1 VEIELL
7 EIRQQLAIRL
17 AQIFRTFPEE
27 KVTPYL
33 SPLPPPYPE
42 IAVTTTVKE
51 EERPWRGIYVWS
63 KTFLKRGGKR
73 ILEEAQRSGCKEIF
87 LSFPRRIEA
96 KRVLP
101 FLEESHSQGVRVYA
115 VVTDT
120 GWLKPAKLEEAH
132 RRVMEI
138 ASLPFDGLHADIEP
152 HTLDR
157 WKRESVPL
165 AEALTDLLS
174 HFRTWIPKGWEL
186 SAALSPHFPEQT
198 LERLYS
204 TVDKVGVMAYG
215 ETKPE
220 KMGNTLVPFVKR
232 GKERTL
238 LILRPNDFSSP
249 SELQNFTAE
258 VRQVTGVESL
268 AFHDMERWI
277 SWEKT
282 GAKGK

>member
-1 VEIELL
+1 
-7 EIRQQLAIRL
+7 
-17 AQIFRTFPEE
+17 
-27 KVTPYL
+27 
-33 SPLPPPYPE
+33 
-42 IAVTTTVKE
+42 
-51 EERPWRGIYVWS
+51 
-63 KTFLKRGGKR
+63 
-73 ILEEAQRSGCKEIF
+73 
-87 LSFPRRIEA
+87 
-96 KRVLP
+96 
-101 FLEESHSQGVRVYA
+101 
-115 VVTDT
+115 
-120 GWLKPAKLEEAH
+120 
-132 RRVMEI
+132 MEI

-198 LERLYS
+198 RERLYS